1 MNPSIEDVLLAV
13 GDKVGHAN
21 ISSASRMNKAV
32 VLFLKNEKQVK
43 DLIESGI
50 WINEAF
56 VPITPLSAPATKV
69 IISNV
74 PPFIGNEGIIRELTR
89 FGKIAGAVKE
99 IPLGCKNVALKH
111 VLSFRRH
118 AYMFLSSPT
127 KTLDVSFRVYHG
139 ESSYMLYASTETL
152 RCFECGDIGHKRFS
166 CPHKARNPE
175 GEGPSDEPQIVTEST
190 PQQPEKTD
198 INTEVRQV
206 SENIVHDAEIPSC
219 SDVVGKGEVCGDPVQ
234 DKEVH
239 DEQSEDMDDL
249 SEETEE
255 SCRDDD
261 S

>member
-1 MNPSIEDVLLAV
+1 
-13 GDKVGHAN
+13 
-21 ISSASRMNKAV
+21 
-32 VLFLKNEKQVK
+32 
-43 DLIESGI
+43 
-50 WINEAF
+50 
-56 VPITPLSAPATKV
+56 
-69 IISNV
+69 
-74 PPFIGNEGIIRELTR
+74 
-89 FGKIAGAVKE
+89 
-99 IPLGCKNVALKH
+99 
-111 VLSFRRH
+111 
-118 AYMFLSSPT
+118 
-127 KTLDVSFRVYHG
+127 
-139 ESSYMLYASTETL
+139 MLYASTETL
-152 RCFECGDIGHKRFS
+152 RCFECGDIGHKHFS

-206 SENIVHDAEIPSC
+206 SENIVHDDEVPSC

-261 S
+261 SCADFDVVNCGSDLYSPEQINVFLDETKGRKVEIGKIFPI